1 MTVQIPPPAQIVT
14 RKRRATLS
22 GYEKTPISA
31 IIVVT
36 VVHDALERVI
46 AAISFCEEVVLYC
59 TTQLCA
65 EQCAQ
70 FSRKDLT
77 IVTGQSTS
85 TQDHWQTAI
94 QLAKHDWVF
103 LLQDDEV
110 IDYEAATTVQVL
122 EWYNHTR
129 AWRIARH
136 LHVGAQEI
144 RYGGWSDNDQIRL
157 FHRSS
162 ANLQSDLLIPRIIV
176 SGDVQLLPGALHRHA
191 LRDIAD
197 IIPTLAKYPAIY
209 GWSSHGHTTSQLAL
223 IMRGLMEFLSRYMI
237 RFGWRDG
244 YSGLILAL
252 AAVVT
257 GTLVCLRPERTTGK
271 FDRVT

>member
-1 MTVQIPPPAQIVT
+1 MTEQVPPPAQIVT

-46 AAISFCEEVVLYC
+46 AAISFCEEVLLYC
-59 TTQLCA
+59 STEPCA
-65 EQCAQ
+65 KQCAQ
-70 FSRKDLT
+70 FNRKDLT
-77 IVTGQSTS
+77 IVTGLATS

-144 RYGGWSDNDQIRL
+144 RYGGWSDSDQIRL
-157 FHRSS
+157 FHRSL
-162 ANLQSDLLIPRIIV
+162 ATLQIDTLIPRIVV

-191 LRDIAD
+191 LRDMAD
-197 IIPTLAKYPAIY
+197 IIPTLAKHPHVY
-209 GWSSHGHTTSQLAL
+209 GWPSHSHTTSQIAL
-223 IMRGLMEFLSRYMI
+223 IMRALMEFSSRYI
-237 RFGWRDG
+237 LRFGWRDG
-244 YSGLILAL
+244 YSGLLLAL
-252 AAVVT
+252 AAAVT
-257 GTLVCLRPERTTGK
+257 STLVCLRTSRLK
-271 FDRVT
+271 Q